1 MTKFMKT
8 TRPKTKS
15 KRKTKPKN
23 YLEYLEEEKDKI
35 FRRRY
40 MKSSEELLQVFS
52 TSHSPHKQL
61 KPASSD
67 ESDN

>member
-8 TRPKTKS
+8 TRPKTKP

-40 MKSSEELLQVFS
+40 IKSPEELLQVFS
-52 TSHSPHKQL
+52 SSHSSHKQP